1 MFQTQEQKKSLETK
15 SNEKEISDLPNKEY
29 KIMVIKMLKVRRIM
43 HEKRILTKRTFWK
56 IPNRNHRVEKY
67 NNWSEN
73 FNIGLKE
80 QTKSTRKKKKNQQ
93 TQRQWNSSNQK
104 SKKKKSDGSFK
115 DYVTVSIKETNI
127 YIIEVPEGGERK
139 RQKFYSSK

>member
-80 QTKSTRKKKKNQQ
+80 QTKSTRKKKKI
-93 TQRQWNSSNQK
+93 
-104 SKKKKSDGSFK
+104 SKLK
-115 DYVTVSIKETNI
+115 DSGIHQIRRVR
-127 YIIEVPEGGERK
+127 RK
-139 RQKFYSSK
+139 RVMVASRTMLQ